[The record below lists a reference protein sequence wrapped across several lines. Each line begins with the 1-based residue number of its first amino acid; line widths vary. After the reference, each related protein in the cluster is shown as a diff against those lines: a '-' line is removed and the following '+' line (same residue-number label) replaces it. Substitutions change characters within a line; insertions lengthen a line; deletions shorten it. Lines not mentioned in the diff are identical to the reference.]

1 MVALMAVSFAMNVPL
16 FGIELNIIHIVS
28 WCCGILVFTWLF
40 YEFTKDGCLLKRTWN
55 PTLDSMWFSFPLF
68 FCVAAGI
75 PILIIFFLPG
85 GLVGCDLE
93 AYKTVGFD
101 QLSCIYTAV
110 HTTSYILFPLSL
122 IPQTWILHKLR
133 QDSIRPTR
141 NIRLFLFCMMIYS
154 GVTCILYGLY
164 QYNLWQVG
172 TATQATA
179 FVLITHRW
187 LLPLCCGK
195 KELRE
200 VEGED
205 DEFATDNIK
214 NNAAANGNT
223 TTSLPGD
230 NGLDLELPQ
239 VPTSYIEE
247 DGTKGNN
254 NKSWFG
260 SSKKEED
267 TYVSPKATHNSWD
280 DNWLKDDK
288 HT

>member
-1 MVALMAVSFAMNVPL
+1 
-16 FGIELNIIHIVS
+16 
-28 WCCGILVFTWLF
+28 
-40 YEFTKDGCLLKRTWN
+40 
-55 PTLDSMWFSFPLF
+55 
-68 FCVAAGI
+68 
-75 PILIIFFLPG
+75 
-85 GLVGCDLE
+85 
-93 AYKTVGFD
+93 
-101 QLSCIYTAV
+101 
-110 HTTSYILFPLSL
+110 
-122 IPQTWILHKLR
+122 
-133 QDSIRPTR
+133 
-141 NIRLFLFCMMIYS
+141 
-154 GVTCILYGLY
+154 
-164 QYNLWQVG
+164 
-172 TATQATA
+172 
-179 FVLITHRW
+179 